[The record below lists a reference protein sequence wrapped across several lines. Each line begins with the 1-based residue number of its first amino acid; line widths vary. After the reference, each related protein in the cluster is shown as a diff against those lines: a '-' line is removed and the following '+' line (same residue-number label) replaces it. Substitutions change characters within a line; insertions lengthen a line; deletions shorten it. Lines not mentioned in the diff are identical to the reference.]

1 MPLPAM
7 VGDDETMLE
16 GDRNQPPSQQGE
28 VAQSQTDPQAQVRGA
43 VETTSQIRTFNRTQL
58 ETLARQFPSIAK
70 SAQELMQII
79 DQGVQRIVKELVKTV
94 QTPEP
99 TAPKML
105 R

>member
-7 VGDDETMLE
+7 IGDDETMLGGE
-16 GDRNQPPSQQGE
+16 RSQPSSQQGE
-28 VAQSQTDPQAQVRGA
+28 VADSSVDPQSQVRGA

-70 SAQELMQII
+70 AAQELMQII

-94 QTPEP
+94 NTPEP